1 MRLWLIRHGQ
11 TPSNVLGL
19 LDTAVPGPGLTDLGL
34 EQAAAVP
41 AALATAAIE
50 AVYASTQTRA
60 QLTAA
65 PLAAARGIAV
75 RVRSGLREI
84 TAGDL
89 EMRGDRPA
97 VQAYLDV
104 VGAWLAGDLEV
115 RTPGAGESGREVLAR
130 YDAVID
136 EVVASGAQSAALVSH
151 GAVIRLWATVRSVN
165 LPRSFGAE
173 NVLHNTGIV
182 EVDGDPTTGWRTLS
196 WTGAAVGGNDL
207 DDAATDGPAGDPIR
221 VRSAISDS
229 DGDE

>member
-19 LDTAVPGPGLTDLGL
+19 LDTAVPGPGLTELGL

-41 AALATAAIE
+41 AALA
-50 AVYASTQTRA
+50 AVGIDAVFASNQTRA

-65 PLAAARGIAV
+65 PLATSRGLTVQV
-75 RVRSGLREI
+75 RPGLREI

-97 VQAYLDV
+97 IQAYLDV
-104 VGAWLAGDLEV
+104 VGAWLSGNLEV
-115 RTPGAGESGREVLAR
+115 RTPGAGESGREVLER
-130 YDAVID
+130 YDAVVE
-136 EVVASGAQSAALVSH
+136 EVVASGAQGAALVSH
-151 GAVIRLWATVRSVN
+151 GAVIRFWATVRSIN
-165 LPRSFGAE
+165 LPPSFGAE

-182 EVDGDPTTGWRTLS
+182 EVDGDPTVGWRTLS
-196 WTGAAVGGNDL
+196 WTGAAVGGADL

-221 VRSAISDS
+221 VRSAIVGPDA
-229 DGDE
+229 DQ